1 MKIIS
6 TPVIECTNKSMKG
19 RKNEIKPK
27 GKTDG
32 SLKEITV
39 RKW

>member
-6 TPVIECTNKSMKG
+6 TPIIECTNKSMKG